1 MALIT
6 DGNYNH
12 LQRNKRLKVLLITLL
27 TLVAFNISVA
37 KTEYHFFVQFHD
49 KGLNYVDIAKPEL
62 FMSERALE
70 RRERLQI
77 PIDSFDLPV
86 TASYV
91 VNITKPSIKV
101 RYVSK
106 WLNGAVITT
115 ESMDTAWRLKIK
127 FFVDDVVYLGKS
139 TVKTSKSG
147 RQETVTPDDEA
158 FKRQYGDGYQQLNML
173 HGTKLHQNGYKG
185 QGMYVAVFD
194 AGFRKVNELSL
205 FKSLYTNN
213 QILYTLDLVD
223 QEENVYDDDDHGL
236 HVFGCLAANK
246 ENTMIGAAP
255 LANYVLI
262 RTESNAYETWLEEL
276 NWVRAAEIAD
286 SMGVDVINSSLG
298 YNTFDES
305 RLNHEHKDLDGKTT
319 YISRGAAIAAT
330 RGMLVVSS
338 AGNDGNKSWGKLD
351 FPADVED
358 ILVVG
363 AVDYAK
369 EAPSFS
375 SPGPTADFR
384 IKPDVAALG
393 KNTFVATTY
402 GIGTGNG
409 TSYSAP
415 IIAGLATCLWQANP
429 TLPPSEIKRMI
440 IQSGH
445 LYLNP
450 DNVSGH
456 GIPNFNV
463 ALMLTGKH
471 PSFDYQKPSVIDFNK
486 TEFEHSEVVDVFVPN
501 NTLYAY
507 CDVVIRKKFLFFP
520 YNKTKATAESNL
532 DKNGFGKMN
541 VQMYNIPESKAVT
554 LLFYFKD
561 EKGNKQSFASFPG
574 EMK

>member
-1 MALIT
+1 MLAF
-6 DGNYNH
+6 
-12 LQRNKRLKVLLITLL
+12 LKFN
-27 TLVAFNISVA
+27 VASA

-49 KGLNYVDIAKPEL
+49 KGLNYVDINKPEL

-70 RRERLQI
+70 RRKRLHV

-86 TASYV
+86 TASYI

-139 TVKTSKSG
+139 TVKASKSG
-147 RQETVTPDDEA
+147 RQADESPEDEA
-158 FKRQYGDGYQQLNML
+158 FKKQYGDGYQQLDML
-173 HGTKLHQNGYKG
+173 NGTQLHQHGFNGE
-185 QGMYVAVFD
+185 GMWVAVFD

-205 FKSLYTNN
+205 FQALIDNKQIIYTN
-213 QILYTLDLVD
+213 DLVD
-223 QEENVYDDDDHGL
+223 QEENVFDDDDHGL
-236 HVFGCLAANK
+236 HVLGCMAANQK
-246 ENTMIGAAP
+246 GKMIGAAP
-255 LANYVLI
+255 KANYILI
-262 RTESNAYETWLEEL
+262 RTESNAYESWLEEL

-286 SMGVDVINSSLG
+286 SMGVDVVNSSLG
-298 YNTFDES
+298 YNTFDEE
-305 RLNHEHKDLDGKTT
+305 RLNHEHKDLDGRTT

-363 AVDYAK
+363 AVDSRK

-429 TLPPSEIKRMI
+429 SLSPSEIKRII
-440 IQSGH
+440 IQSSH
-445 LYLNP
+445 LSINP

-456 GIPNFNV
+456 GVPDFNIALILAGMHPNFNYSE
-463 ALMLTGKH
+463 A
-471 PSFDYQKPSVIDFNK
+471 QVIDFDKKN
-486 TEFEHSEVVDVFVPN
+486 FNHSELVNVFMPK
-501 NTLYAY
+501 TTYAY
-507 CDVVIRKKFLFFP
+507 CDIRLKKRFLFTSYF
-520 YNKTKATAESNL
+520 KTKSTIEASL
-532 DKNGFGKMN
+532 DQNGFGKLN
-541 VQMYNIPESKAVT
+541 VLLYNIPEDKAVT
-554 LLFYFKD
+554 LYFYYKT
-561 EKGNKQSFASFPG
+561 EKGDKVLVKSVSGQ
-574 EMK
+574 MD

>member
-1 MALIT
+1 MLAF
-6 DGNYNH
+6 
-12 LQRNKRLKVLLITLL
+12 L
-27 TLVAFNISVA
+27 TFNVASA

-49 KGLNYVDIAKPEL
+49 KGLNYVDINKPEL

-70 RRERLQI
+70 RRKRLHV

-86 TASYV
+86 TASYI

-139 TVKTSKSG
+139 TVKASKYG
-147 RQETVTPDDEA
+147 RQADESPDDEA
-158 FKRQYGDGYQQLNML
+158 FKKQYGDGYQQLDML
-173 HGTKLHQNGYKG
+173 NGTQLHQYGFNGE
-185 QGMYVAVFD
+185 GMWVAVFD

-205 FKSLYTNN
+205 FQALIDNKQIIYTN
-213 QILYTLDLVD
+213 DLVD
-223 QEENVYDDDDHGL
+223 QEENVFDDDDHGL
-236 HVFGCLAANK
+236 HVLGCMAANQK
-246 ENTMIGAAP
+246 GKMIGAAP
-255 LANYVLI
+255 KANYILI
-262 RTESNAYETWLEEL
+262 RTESNAYESWLEEL

-286 SMGVDVINSSLG
+286 SMGVDVVNSSLG
-298 YNTFDES
+298 YNTFDEE
-305 RLNHEHKDLDGKTT
+305 RLNHEHKDLDGRTT

-363 AVDYAK
+363 AVDSRK

-429 TLPPSEIKRMI
+429 SLSPSEIKRII
-440 IQSGH
+440 IQSSH
-445 LYLNP
+445 LSLNP

-456 GIPNFNV
+456 GVPDFNIALILAGMHPNFNYSE
-463 ALMLTGKH
+463 A
-471 PSFDYQKPSVIDFNK
+471 QVIDFDKKN
-486 TEFEHSEVVDVFVPN
+486 FNHSELVNVFMPK
-501 NTLYAY
+501 TTYAY
-507 CDVVIRKKFLFFP
+507 CDIRLKKRFLFISYF
-520 YNKTKATAESNL
+520 KTKSTIEASL
-532 DKNGFGKMN
+532 DQNGFGKLN
-541 VQMYNIPESKAVT
+541 VLLYNIPEDKAVT
-554 LLFYFKD
+554 LNFYYKT
-561 EKGNKQSFASFPG
+561 EKGDKVLVKSVSGQ
-574 EMK
+574 MD